1 MPDFDIFEGMT
12 SISAVIKSIQ
22 NGSSNRR
29 IEKILY
35 NEDRFSKKFRE
46 LQFLKHTADSLGFE
60 ILSTTPN
67 EIDSMTSGT
76 THGGIIAICTPRA
89 FPKLNVKNLT
99 NGGFYALIEG
109 VEDPYNFGYSVRSLP
124 GISQLFSLA
133 HSVSRVH
140 PEKCGF

>member
-60 ILSTTPN
+60 ILSTTHN

-89 FPKLNVKNLT
+89 FPELNVKN
-99 NGGFYALIEG
+99 
-109 VEDPYNFGYSVRSLP
+109 
-124 GISQLFSLA
+124 
-133 HSVSRVH
+133 
-140 PEKCGF
+140 